1 MTMPNI
7 FQPWSGGFSMGGSG
21 GSSMNNT
28 TTTGGFTPTQLQ
40 LMDDLYGLYNN
51 LPDEYRA
58 YGGKRYEDFTD
69 REKELLA
76 KLGKGGGYDTIAEG
90 TANDLGFA
98 KGAFQDVTN
107 YDTQNLTEDAQKLM
121 NPYQASVLDSTRGMM
136 AGLSAGMVNQNNANA
151 SMANTGG
158 DRVGLVNVANNLGL
172 AQQMGQVASN
182 VNMRGYSDAMSNARA
197 LQGQKMQGAQSYAN
211 IAERQGNI
219 RSRGLDKY
227 YNTSLS
233 AEGSKRDMLNK
244 GLTENYK
251 DWVKSQ
257 QYNTNKL
264 KLGGALLSGMPIM
277 PETVTSTQ
285 QPERSGK

>member
-1 MTMPNI
+1 
-7 FQPWSGGFSMGGSG
+7 
-21 GSSMNNT
+21 
-28 TTTGGFTPTQLQ
+28 
-40 LMDDLYGLYNN
+40 
-51 LPDEYRA
+51 
-58 YGGKRYEDFTD
+58 
-69 REKELLA
+69 
-76 KLGKGGGYDTIAEG
+76 
-90 TANDLGFA
+90 
-98 KGAFQDVTN
+98 
-107 YDTQNLTEDAQKLM
+107 
-121 NPYQASVLDSTRGMM
+121 
-136 AGLSAGMVNQNNANA
+136 ANA